1 MNVARRRHKINAN
14 TFGPLRCC
22 LRLGFRRTPPV
33 LRHIRTPRF
42 DGSSGSQ
49 YEVSIFRRW
58 PVTALIASRGPG
70 SCEVMLERNGCATA
84 QNNPVENPE
93 TNKYLTTVSF
103 NSKPF
108 LPPRSLNFRGI
119 PDDLA
124 SHHLEASECCLIHYD
139 NPLSSDHGV
148 FVNPQVRVGYKQPA
162 YEAVRSWPLP
172 RDAIF
177 GWFVGM
183 LIGISSREN
192 KEIAMRLSKWG
203 GSEMGKDC
211 LIDEMQVLVYN
222 GWKHV

>member
-14 TFGPLRCC
+14 TFRPLRCC
-22 LRLGFRRTPPV
+22 LRLGFRHTPPV

-42 DGSSGSQ
+42 GRSSGGQ
-49 YEVSIFRRW
+49 YGVSVFRRW
-58 PVTALIASRGPG
+58 PVTALTASRRPNF
-70 SCEVMLERNGCATA
+70 CEVMLERNGCATA
-84 QNNPVENPE
+84 QNNPVENHE

-103 NSKPF
+103 NPEPF

-124 SHHLEASECCLIHYD
+124 LHHLEGSECCLIHYD

-148 FVNPQVRVGYKQPA
+148 FVNPQVRVGYNQPA
-162 YEAVRSWPLP
+162 YEASKSWPLP
-172 RDAIF
+172 RDTMF
-177 GWFVGM
+177 GWLKGM
-183 LIGISSREN
+183 LIGSPSRDK

-203 GSEMGKDC
+203 GREIGEDC
-211 LIDEMQVLVYN
+211 LIDEMQVLVKN